1 MGLLLTMPGGGTAWW
16 RQALAPAE
24 ALTPATEREKMR
36 EIVDRS

>member
-1 MGLLLTMPGGGTAWW
+1 MPGGGTAWW

-24 ALTPATEREKMR
+24 ALTPATLGTKVR